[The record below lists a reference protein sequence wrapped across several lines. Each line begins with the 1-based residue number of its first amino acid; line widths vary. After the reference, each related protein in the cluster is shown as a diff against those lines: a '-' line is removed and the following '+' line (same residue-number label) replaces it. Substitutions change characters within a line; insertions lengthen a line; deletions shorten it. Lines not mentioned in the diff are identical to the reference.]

1 MGIEELSTE
10 QLEQASTMLK
20 ALAHPIRISIVKYLE
35 NGNKLTVT
43 EIHNLLKIEQSTTSH
58 HLGILKDKGILNSQ
72 RDGKN
77 TYYFLKHNSLKHL
90 VDCVTICT
98 SKE

>member
-1 MGIEELSTE
+1 MGIEELSTG
-10 QLEQASTMLK
+10 QLEQASSMLK

-43 EIHNLLKIEQSTTSH
+43 EIHHLLNIEQSTTSH
-58 HLGILKDKGILNSQ
+58 HLSILKDKGILKSQ

-77 TYYFLKHNSLKHL
+77 TFYFLRHNSLKHL
-90 VDCVTICT
+90 VDCVTTCT
-98 SKE
+98 SEE

>member
-10 QLEQASTMLK
+10 QLEQASSMLK
-20 ALAHPIRISIVKYLE
+20 ALAHPIRISIVKHLE
-35 NGNKLTVT
+35 NGNKLTVS

-58 HLGILKDKGILNSQ
+58 HLGILKDKGILKSQ

-77 TYYFLKHNSLKHL
+77 TFYFLKHKNLKHL
-90 VDCVTICT
+90 VDCVTTCT

>member
-10 QLEQASTMLK
+10 QLEQASSMLK

-58 HLGILKDKGILNSQ
+58 HLGILKDKGILKSQ
-72 RDGKN
+72 REGKN
-77 TYYFLKHNSLKHL
+77 TLYFLKHKDLRHL
-90 VDCVTICT
+90 ISCVTTCT
-98 SKE
+98 AKE